1 MTSTRS
7 TRAPRIEH
15 VTTPE
20 QYLAME
26 RDSETLHILW
36 DGEVFEAMGAT
47 PAHNLVTAAVITRL
61 SIALAGKA
69 CRTYASQQ
77 RVRIPGRG
85 YVYPDASVVC
95 GAMETDPLDRDTALN
110 PRLIAEVLSPSTESF
125 DRGAKWIGYQTIPS
139 LTDFLFLLQTEPR
152 VEHYTRRPEGG
163 WLLNAYGPGAKIPL
177 ASFDVELAVDD
188 LYDGVFPSS

>member
-1 MTSTRS
+1 MSSTRS
-7 TRAPRIEH
+7 SSAPRIDP
-15 VTTPE
+15 VITPE

-26 RDSETLHILW
+26 RDSQTLHILW

-47 PAHNLVTAAVITRL
+47 PTHNLVTAALIAGL
-61 SIALAGKA
+61 SSALRGKH

-95 GAMETDPLDRDTALN
+95 GAMQTDPLDPDTALN
-110 PRLIAEVLSPSTESF
+110 PRLIAEVLSPYTESF
-125 DRGAKWIGYQTIPS
+125 DRGAKWIGYQSIPS

-177 ASFDVELAVDD
+177 ASFDAELSIDD
-188 LYDGVFPSS
+188 LYDGAFPSS